1 MLSRKIVLPFLFL
14 CLLSGCAKRRPATAP
29 DYYASSEYQNRD
41 VLSQSLFKSD
51 QAILSNDEIE
61 KILGSKIQLPRQA
74 HLTVL
79 RLGSSQEILSWAFL
93 SGSENPL
100 SVLDSSPR
108 LTRVS
113 WLPSL
118 LVPEKLT
125 VSLLREA
132 AARFQA
138 DLLLVYRSPCQRFQ
152 DYRLFGTDKAK
163 TYCVAEG
170 ILLDVRTG
178 VIPFSTATTR
188 EVRVEEKSGDVSF
201 YETMQKA
208 EAQATAQALTELAQQ
223 LSEFLAAAP

>member
-1 MLSRKIVLPFLFL
+1 MLSRKIVLPLLFL
-14 CLLSGCAKRRPATAP
+14 CLLSGCAKKRPATAT

-51 QAILSNDEIE
+51 QAVLSNDEIE

-79 RLGSSQEILSWAFL
+79 RLGSSQEVLSWAFL

-132 AARFQA
+132 AARFLTFEEVPLA
-138 DLLLVYRSPCQRFQ
+138 FLGLLGFVCGKGRDFSVDKWLDIEHRGEGRQR
-152 DYRLFGTDKAK
+152 LAHA
-163 TYCVAEG
+163 VA
-170 ILLDVRTG
+170 
-178 VIPFSTATTR
+178 
-188 EVRVEEKSGDVSF
+188 SF
-201 YETMQKA
+201 
-208 EAQATAQALTELAQQ
+208 L
-223 LSEFLAAAP
+223 